1 MLTGL
6 SNKIH
11 VSLLRK
17 HFKSGQCPSSKI
29 FCRSVPVPR
38 TFPLL
43 LSSLGWRLNRFNPFF
58 FFADNFPPKFTY
70 VPKCIEVTLGE
81 VAFVNVTASDNDSFT
96 FSVLNIPNGANISSS
111 GNFMNFTWNV
121 TSAEKVCYS
130 KFINQINVYYCYF
143 YRDTQRE
150 PLRRREWQW
159 DNRKTWRRKGPE
171 TGMNF
176 LYMQLTQSLGFSKWV
191 KWKDTFNG

>member
-17 HFKSGQCPSSKI
+17 HFKSGWCPSSKI
-29 FCRSVPVPR
+29 FCPSVPVSR

-43 LSSLGWRLNRFNPFF
+43 LSSLGWRLNRLFHF

-96 FSVLNIPNGANISSS
+96 FSVLNIPNGANISFS

-143 YRDTQRE
+143 YRDTQPE

-159 DNRKTWRRKGPE
+159 DNRKTWRRKGHE